1 MLKQNRQKGE
11 KSAVNKQQEGGIG
24 HLAENALR
32 LGLVDRR
39 RRGGGGHDP
48 DRDRAGVE
56 RRGEESAAL
65 GFGFRSSARTVQRAD
80 EEDGRRVA
88 EPFEEHLLGT
98 AQRPKHYPPLHYTRP
113 NHRLG

>member
-1 MLKQNRQKGE
+1 
-11 KSAVNKQQEGGIG
+11 
-24 HLAENALR
+24 
-32 LGLVDRR
+32 
-39 RRGGGGHDP
+39 
-48 DRDRAGVE
+48 VE

-88 EPFEEHLLGT
+88 EPFEEHLLGPS
-98 AQRPKHYPPLHYTRP
+98 QRPKHYPPVHYTRP